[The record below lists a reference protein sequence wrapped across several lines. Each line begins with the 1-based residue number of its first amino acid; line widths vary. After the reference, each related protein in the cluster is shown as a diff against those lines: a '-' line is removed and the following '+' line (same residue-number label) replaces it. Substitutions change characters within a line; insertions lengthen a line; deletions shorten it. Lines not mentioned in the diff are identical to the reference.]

1 VILILIDT
9 IAIEALLAASLDL
22 FLVELASAAEA
33 FSFLAN
39 ARVLDVAAFLAAQ
52 AGCSLLP
59 ALIAVRRIRI
69 ALRCVKYMKYVN
81 SYLH

>member
-9 IAIEALLAASLDL
+9 IAIEALLAASLNL

-39 ARVLDVAAFLAAQ
+39 ARVLDAAAFLAAQ
-52 AGCSLLP
+52 AGCILLP
-59 ALIAVRRIRI
+59 ALIAFGRSRIG
-69 ALRCVKYMKYVN
+69 LRYVEYMKYVN

>member
-1 VILILIDT
+1 MILILIDT

-52 AGCSLLP
+52 AGCILPP
-59 ALIAVRRIRI
+59 ALIAFGRIR
-69 ALRCVKYMKYVN
+69 LRLRYVKYMKYVN

>member
-52 AGCSLLP
+52 AGYILLP
-59 ALIAVRRIRI
+59 ALIAFGRIRI
-69 ALRCVKYMKYVN
+69 GLRYVKYMKCVN
-81 SYLH
+81 SYLY

>member
-52 AGCSLLP
+52 AGCLLP
-59 ALIAVRRIRI
+59 ALIAFRRIRI
-69 ALRCVKYMKYVN
+69 GLKSVEYMKYVN